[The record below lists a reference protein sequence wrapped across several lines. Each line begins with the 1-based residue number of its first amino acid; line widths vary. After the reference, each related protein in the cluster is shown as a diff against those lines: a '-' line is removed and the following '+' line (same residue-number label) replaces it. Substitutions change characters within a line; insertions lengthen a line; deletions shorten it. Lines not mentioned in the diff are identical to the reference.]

1 MNLRYILDANVL
13 MSILISG
20 KSQYLNLLT
29 LFDFYLPE
37 FAFSEVNLYKEV
49 ILQKTKL
56 DENQFKQFTFSVFS
70 FLRFLPIF
78 MLHDDS
84 IKFAKDLC
92 ENVDIKDV
100 SYVSL
105 AIDTGFPLLTRDEIL
120 FRGLKK
126 QGFKKVE
133 LFENFLRSI

>member
-20 KSQYLNLLT
+20 KSQYLNLLS

-37 FAFSEVNLYKEV
+37 FAFTEVNLYKAV

-56 DENQFKQFTFSVFS
+56 DENQFKQFTFSIFS
-70 FLRFLPIF
+70 FLRFLPTF

-84 IKFAKDLC
+84 IILAKDLC

-120 FRGLKK
+120 FRGLWK

-133 LFENFLRSI
+133 LFETFLRRV